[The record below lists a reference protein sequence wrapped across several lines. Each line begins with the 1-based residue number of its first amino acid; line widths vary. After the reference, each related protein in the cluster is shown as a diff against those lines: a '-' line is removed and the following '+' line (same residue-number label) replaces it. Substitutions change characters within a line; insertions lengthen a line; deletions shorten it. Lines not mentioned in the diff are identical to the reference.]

1 MKRGEHFC
9 LVESGGDAER
19 LGAKGPLDML
29 TMKIIGSE
37 NVATVYNLLRN
48 CSLPL
53 I

>member
-19 LGAKGPLDML
+19 LGAKGPFGYEL

-37 NVATVYNLLRN
+37 NVGIVYIVYSETAHFL
-48 CSLPL
+48 
-53 I
+53 